1 MQASILIV
9 SKNRKNELEFTLN
22 VLAQMID
29 FSKHEVLV
37 LLDGCT
43 DGSAELVHHFDWIN
57 WTVLNESIGA
67 SRARNFLY
75 KKATGAIFI
84 GFDDD
89 AHPLQDNFVTIVE
102 SIFEENDN
110 LGIIAF
116 QEIKGVFKSDEE
128 ALSQKPNQNIEYLC
142 NEFVGCGFAIT
153 KSAYLAT
160 NGFPVWID
168 IYGEESC
175 VAVEVLANKKDILYT
190 NRVSVNHRVNK
201 QARLN
206 YGMNYFR
213 FEKQLKNTAFYFI
226 VYHKNPILK
235 IIKLL
240 WHNFKKYALKDFTF
254 FKSYFKVLGSLIVQ
268 VPKVLKY
275 RKPVSKSIIKKKQ
288 ELASPVFY

>member
-1 MQASILIV
+1 MKVSILII
-9 SKNRKNELEFTLN
+9 SKNRKEELAITLRRLKN
-22 VLAQMID
+22 IVDI
-29 FSKHEVLV
+29 SVHEVLV

-43 DGSAELVHHFDWIN
+43 DGSKELVTQFDWIN

-75 KKATGAIFI
+75 KKATGTIFI

-89 AHPLQDNFVTIVE
+89 AHPLQDDFVSIVE
-102 SIFEENDN
+102 SIFEENN
-110 LGIIAF
+110 NIGIIAF

-128 ALSQKPNQNIEYLC
+128 ALSQKPNQKGEYLC

-153 KSAYLAT
+153 KSVYFAT

-175 VAVEVLANKKDILYT
+175 VAIEVLANKKDILYT

-201 QARLN
+201 QARLDC
-206 YGMNYFR
+206 GMNYFR

-226 VYHKNPILK
+226 VYHKNPSLK
-235 IIKLL
+235 IVKLL
-240 WHNFKKYALKDFTF
+240 LHNFKKYALKDITF
-254 FKSYFKVLGSLIVQ
+254 FKSYFKVVGIVIAQ
-268 VPKVLKY
+268 LPKVLKY
-275 RKPVSKSIIKKKQ
+275 RKPISKSIIKKKQ

>member
-1 MQASILIV
+1 MKVSILIV
-9 SKNRKNELEFTLN
+9 SKNRKEELAFTLRRLKSIVN
-22 VLAQMID
+22 V
-29 FSKHEVLV
+29 SNHEVLI

-43 DGSAELVHHFDWIN
+43 DGSEELVNKFDWIS

-67 SRARNFLY
+67 SRARNYLY
-75 KKATGAIFI
+75 KKAIGTIFI

-89 AHPLQDNFVTIVE
+89 AHPLQDDFITIVE
-102 SIFEENDN
+102 SIFEEDN
-110 LGIIAF
+110 NIAIIAF
-116 QEIKGVFKSDEE
+116 QEIKGIFNSDKE
-128 ALSQKPNQNIEYLC
+128 ALSQKTDQRVEYLC

-160 NGFPVWID
+160 NGFPLWID

-206 YGMNYFR
+206 DSMNYFR

-226 VYHKNPILK
+226 VYHKNPSFK
-235 IIKLL
+235 IIKLF
-240 WHNFKKYALKDFTF
+240 WHNFKKYAIKDIKF
-254 FKSYFKVLGSLIVQ
+254 FKRYFKAIGVIILEL
-268 VPKVLKY
+268 PKVLKY
-275 RKPVSKSIIKKKQ
+275 RKPISKSIIKRKQ

>member
-1 MQASILIV
+1 MKISILII
-9 SKNRKNELEFTLN
+9 SKNRKEELAFTLRRLKN
-22 VLAQMID
+22 IVNI
-29 FSKHEVLV
+29 SVHEVLV

-43 DGSAELVHHFDWIN
+43 DSSEELVKQFDWIN
-57 WTVLNESIGA
+57 WTVLTESIGA

-75 KKATGAIFI
+75 KKATGIIFI

-89 AHPLQDNFVTIVE
+89 AHPLQDDFITIVE
-102 SIFEENDN
+102 SIFEENNN

-116 QEIKGVFKSDEE
+116 QEIKGIFKSDEE
-128 ALSQKPNQNIEYLC
+128 ALSQKPSQKVEYLC

-153 KSAYLAT
+153 KNVYLAT

-190 NRVSVNHRVNK
+190 NRISVNHRVNK
-201 QARLN
+201 QTRLN
-206 YGMNYFR
+206 SGMNYYR

-226 VYHKNPILK
+226 VYHKNPSLK
-235 IIKLL
+235 IIKLF
-240 WHNFKKYALKDFTF
+240 WHNFKKYALKDISF
-254 FKSYFKVLGSLIVQ
+254 FKSYFKAVGIVIVQ
-268 VPKVLKY
+268 LPKVLKY
-275 RKPVSKSIIKKKQ
+275 RKPISKLIIKKKL

>member
-1 MQASILIV
+1 MKISILII
-9 SKNRKNELEFTLN
+9 SKNRKEELAFTLRRLKSIVDISIN
-22 VLAQMID
+22 
-29 FSKHEVLV
+29 EVLV

-43 DGSAELVHHFDWIN
+43 DGSEQLVNQFDWIN
-57 WTVLNESIGA
+57 WTVLNESIGT

-89 AHPLQDNFVTIVE
+89 AHPLQNDFIAIVE
-102 SIFEENDN
+102 SIFEENNN

-116 QEIKGVFKSDEE
+116 QEIKGIFKSDKD
-128 ALSQKPNQNIEYLC
+128 ALSQKTNKKIEYLC

-153 KSAYLAT
+153 KNVYLAT

-175 VAVEVLANKKDILYT
+175 VAVEVLASKKDILYT

-201 QARLN
+201 HARLN
-206 YGMNYFR
+206 SGMNYFR

-226 VYHKNPILK
+226 VYHKNPSLK
-235 IIKLL
+235 IIKLF
-240 WHNFKKYALKDFTF
+240 WHNFKKYALKDMRF
-254 FKSYFKVLGSLIVQ
+254 FKIYLKVIGIVILQ
-268 VPKVLKY
+268 LPKVLKY
-275 RKPVSKSIIKKKQ
+275 RKPVSQSIIKKKQ
-288 ELASPVFY
+288 ELASPIFY

>member
-1 MQASILIV
+1 MRVSILII
-9 SKNRKNELEFTLN
+9 SKNRKEELFFTLRKLKSI
-22 VLAQMID
+22 VDL
-29 FSKHEVLV
+29 SVHEILV

-43 DGSAELVHHFDWIN
+43 DSSEELVQQFDWIN

-75 KKATGAIFI
+75 KKATGDIFI

-89 AHPLQDNFVTIVE
+89 AHPLQDDFIKIVE
-102 SIFEENDN
+102 SIFEENNN

-116 QEIKGVFKSDEE
+116 QEIKGVFKNDGE
-128 ALSQKPNQNIEYLC
+128 ALSQKPNQREEYLC

-153 KSAYLAT
+153 KGVYLAT

-206 YGMNYFR
+206 SGMNYFR

-226 VYHKNPILK
+226 VYHENPSLE

-240 WHNFKKYALKDFTF
+240 WHNFKKYALKDITF
-254 FKSYFKVLGSLIVQ
+254 FKSYFKVIGIVIVQ
-268 VPKVLKY
+268 VPRVLKY
-275 RKPVSKSIIKKKQ
+275 RKPVSKSIIKEKK
-288 ELASPVFY
+288 ELASPIFY